1 MKMSVITEKL
11 TRTGAPF
18 RGDQVGSF
26 LRPKAL
32 KEARKAYAEGNISLE
47 ELRKVED
54 NEIDKLVNK
63 QVESGL
69 KAITDGEFR
78 RSWWHLDFLEG
89 LTGIE
94 GYVPEHG
101 YFFEGVE
108 TEKYDVRNTG
118 KIAFNPNHSFFEHFI
133 FLKESVGDRALPKF
147 TIPSPNQLL
156 HQGIRDETIYPT
168 VEAFCEDIQQAYRE
182 TIQEF
187 YRLGCRYL
195 QIDDCFWGVLC
206 YDKVVEDISEQELT
220 YLKELSAKNVQAILK
235 DKPADLVITTHIC
248 RGNYASTFAGSGA
261 YEPVAKELFGQTD
274 YDGYFLEYDTERSGG
289 FEPLRFYKG
298 QGQIVLGLITSKT
311 GDLEAKED
319 IKARIQ
325 EASKYVPLE
334 QLCLS
339 TQCGFAS
346 TEEGNH
352 LTEEEQWN
360 KLKLVLEVSQEVWGN

>member
-1 MKMSVITEKL
+1 MTTATEKL
-11 TRTGAPF
+11 IRTGAPF
-18 RGDQVGSF
+18 RGDQVGSY
-26 LRPKAL
+26 LRPKVL
-32 KEARKAYAEGNISLE
+32 KEAREAFKTGSITAE
-47 ELRKVED
+47 ELRNVED
-54 NEIDKLVNK
+54 KEIIKLVDK
-63 QVESGL
+63 QVEVGL
-69 KAITDGEFR
+69 KAVTDGEFR

-101 YFFEGVE
+101 YLFEGVE

-118 KIAFNPNHSFFEHFI
+118 KVAFNPNHPFFEHFTY
-133 FLKESVGDRALPKF
+133 LKNTVGDRAIPKA

-156 HQGIRDETIYPT
+156 HQGIRDEAIYPT

-206 YDKVVEDISEQELT
+206 YDKVVENISEQELA
-220 YLKELSAKNVQAILK
+220 YLKELSVKNVQGILK
-235 DKPADLVITTHIC
+235 NKPADLIITTHIC
-248 RGNYASTFAGSGA
+248 RGNYASTYAGSGA
-261 YEPVAKELFGQTD
+261 YEPVAKELFGQTN

-298 QGQIVLGLITSKT
+298 QGQIVLGLITSKA
-311 GDLEAKED
+311 GELESKKE

-325 EASKYVPLE
+325 EAAEYIPLE

-346 TEEGNH
+346 TEKGNY

-360 KLKLVLEVSQEVWGN
+360 KIKLVLEVAQDVWGKE

>member
-1 MKMSVITEKL
+1 MSVITEKL

-32 KEARKAYAEGNISLE
+32 KKARKAFAEGNIVLE

-54 NEIDKLVNK
+54 NEIDNLVNK
-63 QVESGL
+63 QVEVGL

-89 LTGIE
+89 LIGID

-118 KIAFNPNHSFFEHFI
+118 KVAFNPNHPFFEHFTY
-133 FLKESVGDRALPKF
+133 LKEAVGDRAIPKA

-156 HQGIRDETIYPT
+156 HQGIRDEAVYPT
-168 VEAFCEDIQQAYRE
+168 IEAFCEDVQQAYRE

-220 YLKELSAKNVQAILK
+220 YLKELSAKNVQSILK

-248 RGNYASTFAGSGA
+248 RGNYASTYAGSGA
-261 YEPVAKELFGQTD
+261 YEPVAKELFGQTN

-298 QGQIVLGLITSKT
+298 DGQIVLGLVTSKT
-311 GDLEAKED
+311 GELEAKED

-325 EASKYVPLE
+325 EAAKYVPLE

-352 LTEEEQWN
+352 LTEEEQWQ
-360 KLKLVLEVSQEVWGN
+360 KVKLVLEVAEEVWGK